1 MHEWTKAAEAVY
13 SQTQWALQLVY
24 DSLNNGQQQKLLK
37 EAAVKKLLEHYEV
50 KL

>member
-1 MHEWTKAAEAVY
+1 MDKWTKAARVVY
-13 SQTQWALQLVY
+13 GETQAALQLVY

-37 EAAVKKLLEHYEV
+37 DGKVKELLERYEV